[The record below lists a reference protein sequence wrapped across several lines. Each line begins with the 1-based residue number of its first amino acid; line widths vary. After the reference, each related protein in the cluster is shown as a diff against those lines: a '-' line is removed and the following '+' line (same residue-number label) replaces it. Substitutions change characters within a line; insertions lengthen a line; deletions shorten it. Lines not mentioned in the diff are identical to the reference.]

1 MRQKVMNESKYKYND
16 KTPSEIQHLEKE
28 ELSKL
33 RAKNIKDLTYDEMGR
48 YRRLLFRR
56 NPESETLKDHVDVL
70 FSSTN
75 FTMKPST
82 FTETF
87 FFSDKKKY
95 ETDHQDTEYH
105 FRKSFIMTFVCEK
118 MKQQFIIRK

>member
-95 ETDHQDTEYH
+95 ETDHQGTEYH
-105 FRKSFIMTFVCEK
+105 F
-118 MKQQFIIRK
+118 

>member
-87 FFSDKKKY
+87 FFNDKKKY

-105 FRKSFIMTFVCEK
+105 FRKSFMMTFECEK
-118 MKQQFIIRK
+118 MKQKFIIRK

>member
-70 FSSTN
+70 FNSTN

-105 FRKSFIMTFVCEK
+105 FRKSFMMTFACEK
-118 MKQQFIIRK
+118 MKQKFIIRK

>member
-105 FRKSFIMTFVCEK
+105 FRKSFMMTFACEK
-118 MKQQFIIRK
+118 MKQKFIIRK